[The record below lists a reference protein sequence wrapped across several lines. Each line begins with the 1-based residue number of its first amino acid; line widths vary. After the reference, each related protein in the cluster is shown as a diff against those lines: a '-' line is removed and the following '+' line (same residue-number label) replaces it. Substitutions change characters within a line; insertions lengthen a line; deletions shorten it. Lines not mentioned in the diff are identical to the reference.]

1 MNISDEVIV
10 VADLRER
17 VLTEVKHAMKQKA
30 AIRLATLRLINAAIK
45 DKEIASRVNG
55 ETPPILE
62 ADILAILGK
71 MVKQRLESARAYE
84 EAGRLDLSE
93 RERAEIVIVE
103 EFLPKQLTGAEVEA
117 AITAAITKTDAASIR
132 AMGRVMG
139 VLKAAYTGQMDFG
152 SVGPMV
158 KQRLCAPSS
167 G

>member
-1 MNISDEVIV
+1 M
-10 VADLRER
+10 ADLRER

-45 DKEIASRVNG
+45 DKEIASRING

-103 EFLPKQLTGAEVEA
+103 EFLPKQLTSAEVEA
-117 AITAAITKTDAASIR
+117 AITAAITETDAASIR
-132 AMGRVMG
+132 DMGRVMG

-152 SVGPMV
+152 SAGPMV
-158 KQRLCAPSS
+158 KQRLCTPSS